1 MNKVALL
8 KIGLLT
14 IIGSALLVG
23 TYVLTVVWRVSAA
36 QQECF
41 GRSGLIPMSFP
52 IRAFRGPP
60 TKESCADR
68 TFSYSHNGR
77 NGLMWRQKL
86 NGFQHIYGSALAAFE
101 LGDFFADKLFCAN
114 EFAEAL
120 CDWNAITANDRLD
133 RKKDLWNNRIGRAIG
148 VRVSQMGLAGSDA
161 KHRIML
167 ECVLTVEEDPQF
179 LGHYLDNRVLML
191 SERKLG
197 CLFLPRYNVFNLL
210 LQTF

>member
-1 MNKVALL
+1 MAQRWLL
-8 KIGLLT
+8 LSWVTSLLT
-14 IIGSALLVG
+14 NSSAQ
-23 TYVLTVVWRVSAA
+23 TNS
-36 QQECF
+36 
-41 GRSGLIPMSFP
+41 P
-52 IRAFRGPP
+52 
-60 TKESCADR
+60 
-68 TFSYSHNGR
+68 
-77 NGLMWRQKL
+77 
-86 NGFQHIYGSALAAFE
+86 
-101 LGDFFADKLFCAN
+101 
-114 EFAEAL
+114 
-120 CDWNAITANDRLD
+120 NAITANDRLD